1 MQFDQISKNIYCL
14 PQIKEKDYPNLGY
27 IKGDNYS
34 IMVDAG
40 ASYKHVNSYNK
51 ALNELNFEMPS
62 FTIITHWHWDH
73 TFGMNALN
81 SKTIVHKNTN
91 EKLEEMSKWSWTT
104 NDMDYRLKNN
114 IDIPFAH
121 DNILKEFNDLSEIKI
136 LKGDIEFENNL
147 KFDLGNLVVEVF
159 YTQAP
164 HSNDSVL
171 IYIPKDKV
179 LFLGDCISKDYYN
192 NMYYDLEKLNIL
204 IKKLEKIDFKIGIL
218 GHNDPIEKEKLIN
231 ILKSFLK

>member
-1 MQFDQISKNIYCL
+1 MKFEQISKNIYYL

-51 ALNELNFEMPS
+51 ALRELGFIMPS
-62 FTIITHWHWDH
+62 FTILTHSHWDH
-73 TFGMNALN
+73 TFGMSALDA
-81 SKTIVHKNTN
+81 KTIVHKKTN
-91 EKLEEMSKWSWTT
+91 EKLEEMSKWSW
-104 NDMDYRLKNN
+104 NIEDMNYRLSNN

-121 DNILKEFNDLSEIKI
+121 DNILKEFDDLSSIKI
-136 LKGDIEFENNL
+136 LKGDIEFEDNL
-147 KFDLGNLVVEVF
+147 KFDLGNLVVEIF
-159 YTQAP
+159 HTEAP

-171 IYIPKDKV
+171 IYVPKDKV
-179 LFLGDCISKDYYN
+179 LFLGDSISKDYYN

-204 IKKLEKIDFKIGIL
+204 IKNLESIDFEIGIL
-218 GHNDPIEKEKLIN
+218 GHNDPIKKEDLIN
-231 ILKSFLK
+231 ILKSFL